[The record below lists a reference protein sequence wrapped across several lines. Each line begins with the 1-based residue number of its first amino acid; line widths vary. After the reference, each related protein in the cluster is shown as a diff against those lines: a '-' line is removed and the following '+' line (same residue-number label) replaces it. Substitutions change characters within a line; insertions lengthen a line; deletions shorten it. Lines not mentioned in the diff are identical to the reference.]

1 MKSPKIPFQMPYHPI
16 ITRHT
21 SWNKVTPG
29 PTSLISSFVIVLYE
43 AGIRTGLVE
52 YIRIANLPPENRV
65 SGLLLITEK
74 CA

>member
-1 MKSPKIPFQMPYHPI
+1 MKSPKILFPMLYHSI

-21 SWNKVTPG
+21 SWNKDTPG
-29 PTSLISSFVIVLYE
+29 PTSLISNFVIVLYE

-65 SGLLLITEK
+65 SDLLFITDK
-74 CA
+74 CT

>member
-1 MKSPKIPFQMPYHPI
+1 MLYHTVIP
-16 ITRHT
+16 RHT
-21 SWNKVTPG
+21 SWNKATRG
-29 PTSLISSFVIVLYE
+29 PTSLISSFVIALYE

-65 SGLLLITEK
+65 SGLLFITDK